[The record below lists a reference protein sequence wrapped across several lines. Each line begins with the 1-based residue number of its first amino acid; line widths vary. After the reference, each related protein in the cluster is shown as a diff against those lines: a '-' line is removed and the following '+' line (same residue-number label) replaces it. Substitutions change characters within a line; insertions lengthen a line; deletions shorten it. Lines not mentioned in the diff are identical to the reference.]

1 MLAQEGDGA
10 EDSDNRCGD
19 GHANQ
24 VIGAGGGIGLLGRF
38 LLFGR
43 TDDDDGAG
51 VIGGG
56 RDDLARLGIIA
67 NSASITIVFVRYS
80 AGLES
85 AVTMRTVLV
94 MASFP
99 CSSIDK
105 VVMVTIIIVS
115 TVAEPVVHA
124 RARLIYSPA
133 SPFMGRFAA
142 YSIAAFIGALMPV
155 VLCIRDPFCAK
166 MMLLGLASIPTNGT
180 GTITKTMR
188 SLIRDTLGRIWAV
201 GVGALLP
208 VVGGIG
214 FPSRLVIGVLVG
226 RAAAGFGGLCGD
238 AEGCIAL
245 ILRSRSIVIDGPS
258 CFISGGVGGVTSAN
272 CKCVR
277 SFIVTRVF
285 SIGAKSERTC
295 LFSISDSDIR
305 TYINFVSSINR
316 CCSILNSYNLYRQA
330 TKRHPVSTRSDE

>member
-1 MLAQEGDGA
+1 MVGQLVMLAQEGGGA
-10 EDSDNRCGD
+10 EGCGD
-19 GHANQ
+19 GSCDGQADQ

-38 LLFGR
+38 LLFGGA
-43 TDDDDGAG
+43 DDDDGAG

-67 NSASITIVFVRYS
+67 NSASITIVVVRYS

-85 AVTMRTVLV
+85 AVTKRTVLV

-124 RARLIYSPA
+124 HRLIYSPA

-155 VLCIRDPFCAK
+155 VLFIRNPFCVK

-226 RAAAGFGGLCGD
+226 RAATGFEGLLGD
-238 AEGCIAL
+238 AEVL
-245 ILRSRSIVIDGPS
+245 
-258 CFISGGVGGVTSAN
+258 VTS
-272 CKCVR
+272 
-277 SFIVTRVF
+277 ILVTGSGNSIFYQWRTGSINT
-285 SIGAKSERTC
+285 SIGIVAIEAKGAVN
-295 LFSISDSDIR
+295 I
-305 TYINFVSSINR
+305 
-316 CCSILNSYNLYRQA
+316 
-330 TKRHPVSTRSDE
+330 H